1 MYSHG
6 LDPGPDLY
14 ATDAALRARARPG
27 PDLYAT
33 DAALFADAGDRA
45 TAALRA
51 LERWLVARSFARE
64 TDPRGDEDE
73 AAEEE
78 TCAVCLGTVSSRGCA
93 STDSVEDRA
102 VTTPCGHGYHL
113 RCLLAALRAKRHDG
127 ETTSECP
134 TCRQTL
140 AAHDDDDTT
149 PRLTRTPPTRRERR
163 TRDDDA
169 TSGAPPTRPH
179 ARGYERASATRGDAS
194 SRDDETTSER
204 ARRRVKPTRP
214 TTRTVVDAA
223 LPRDHGEAIRGRAS
237 AAD

>member
-1 MYSHG
+1 MSGPDAHLYATDAALYSHG

-14 ATDAALRARARPG
+14 ATDAALFAPALDPG

-140 AAHDDDDTT
+140 AAPTTTTT
-149 PRLTRTPPTRRERR
+149 PP
-163 TRDDDA
+163 
-169 TSGAPPTRPH
+169 
-179 ARGYERASATRGDAS
+179 RG
-194 SRDDETTSER
+194 
-204 ARRRVKPTRP
+204 
-214 TTRTVVDAA
+214 
-223 LPRDHGEAIRGRAS
+223 
-237 AAD
+237 